1 MVLRPQ
7 HTGEMSNAWQ
17 DLRILTGNDWRSVR
31 GDPSCVR
38 LRRGAALSDPGGIPL
53 WKRWQDV
60 ALARIAVAH
69 EQIRQSV
76 VFCGES
82 ALAIHG
88 VPQWIS
94 NPDVEFTSG
103 RAYTASWFPRV
114 DVGDQCVP
122 RVRVRRVTRKH
133 PLRGVGN
140 VRGLPAEDLW
150 TTSVLIAAMRPPLEA
165 FVAVSMALRR
175 LSRFDR
181 RDLAGSRVREEEAR
195 RILLELV
202 AQGEDAGAYGMGRAR
217 RVVLAADAGCESVG
231 ETALL
236 YVLTATSHEAPAT
249 QVPVRTR
256 GGREFFL
263 DAAVPG
269 RKKAWEF
276 DGTGKMGTNSQEFN
290 RAVRQQQDRQRLIE
304 AEGWQVERVL
314 WQDFEDFA
322 GLRDRI
328 ADVLEDGGLV
338 GTGRGRLWVPE
349 PDSGNEAR
357 RIHVRADPVAQA
369 WRSAVG
375 TGPVPRDW

>member
-1 MVLRPQ
+1 M
-7 HTGEMSNAWQ
+7 
-17 DLRILTGNDWRSVR
+17 
-31 GDPSCVR
+31 
-38 LRRGAALSDPGGIPL
+38 SDPGGIPL

-165 FVAVSMALRR
+165 FVAVSMALRW

-231 ETALL
+231 EAALL

-263 DAAVPG
+263 NVAVPG
-269 RKKAWEF
+269 QRKAWEF
-276 DGTGKMGTNSQEFN
+276 DGTGKMGTSSQEFN

-328 ADVLEDGGLV
+328 ADVLEDGGLA
-338 GTGRGRLWVPE
+338 GTGRGGLWVPE

-369 WRSAVG
+369 WKSAVWA
-375 TGPVPRDW
+375 GPVPRDW

>member
-1 MVLRPQ
+1 MR
-7 HTGEMSNAWQ
+7 
-17 DLRILTGNDWRSVR
+17 RIQSA
-31 GDPSCVR
+31 
-38 LRRGAALSDPGGIPL
+38 RGAGVLHLTVRQSSAANPRRAGTGVWALLSVERVLPPGVFWPARGSAGLAPSAMLGRGCRVLFRKRVHAEFCIEKCAGWGGAGAVLSDPGGIPL

-202 AQGEDAGAYGMGRAR
+202 AQGEDVGAYGMGRAR

-231 ETALL
+231 EAALL
-236 YVLTATSHEAPAT
+236 YALTATSHEAPAT

-269 RKKAWEF
+269 
-276 DGTGKMGTNSQEFN
+276 
-290 RAVRQQQDRQRLIE
+290 QR
-304 AEGWQVERVL
+304 
-314 WQDFEDFA
+314 
-322 GLRDRI
+322 
-328 ADVLEDGGLV
+328 
-338 GTGRGRLWVPE
+338 
-349 PDSGNEAR
+349 
-357 RIHVRADPVAQA
+357 
-369 WRSAVG
+369 
-375 TGPVPRDW
+375 

>member
-1 MVLRPQ
+1 M
-7 HTGEMSNAWQ
+7 
-17 DLRILTGNDWRSVR
+17 
-31 GDPSCVR
+31 
-38 LRRGAALSDPGGIPL
+38 
-53 WKRWQDV
+53 
-60 ALARIAVAH
+60 
-69 EQIRQSV
+69 
-76 VFCGES
+76 
-82 ALAIHG
+82 
-88 VPQWIS
+88 
-94 NPDVEFTSG
+94 
-103 RAYTASWFPRV
+103 
-114 DVGDQCVP
+114 
-122 RVRVRRVTRKH
+122 
-133 PLRGVGN
+133 
-140 VRGLPAEDLW
+140 RGLLVEDLW
-150 TTSVLIAAMRPPLEA
+150 TTSVLIAAIHPPLEA

-202 AQGEDAGAYGMGRAR
+202 AQAQGEDAGAYGMGRAR

-231 ETALL
+231 EAALL

-263 DAAVPG
+263 DVAVPG
-269 RKKAWEF
+269 QRKAWEF
-276 DGTGKMGTNSQEFN
+276 DGTAKMGTSSQEFN
-290 RAVRQQQDRQRLIE
+290 RAVRHQQDRQRLIE

-314 WQDFEDFA
+314 WQDFEDFT
-322 GLRDRI
+322 GLRDRV
-328 ADVLEDGGLV
+328 ADVLQDGGLL

-349 PDSGNEAR
+349 PDAGNGAR

>member
-1 MVLRPQ
+1 MR
-7 HTGEMSNAWQ
+7 
-17 DLRILTGNDWRSVR
+17 
-31 GDPSCVR
+31 R

-103 RAYTASWFPRV
+103 RAHTASWFPRV

-122 RVRVRRVTRKH
+122 GVRVRRVTRKH

-165 FVAVSMALRR
+165 FVAVSMAPPAVALRPPGFGRVTRPGGGSPPNPTGTRGPGRGRGR
-175 LSRFDR
+175 L
-181 RDLAGSRVREEEAR
+181 RDGSRE
-195 RILLELV
+195 
-202 AQGEDAGAYGMGRAR
+202 R

-231 ETALL
+231 EAALL

-269 RKKAWEF
+269 QRKAWEF

-290 RAVRQQQDRQRLIE
+290 RAVRHQQDRQRLVE

-328 ADVLEDGGLV
+328 VDVLEDGGLV